1 MVLIAIK
8 CGPIAGF
15 VCTTSRRVVYGL
27 LRSEF
32 DSELSEFFVKDSCF
46 YFNDMCIYVY
56 VCSGFLLVYRG
67 VHM

>member
-1 MVLIAIK
+1 VVQLLALSVLLLGELFMVFYVQNLILN
-8 CGPIAGF
+8 F
-15 VCTTSRRVVYGL
+15 QN
-27 LRSEF
+27 
-32 DSELSEFFVKDSCF
+32 FFVKDSCF